1 MTNFLLS
8 SISGESPL
16 PRTDTR
22 RYADDTALIWS
33 PRHSGSTGCM
43 YPLNNRACTDPERA
57 NELGSW
63 SPKEAIELMKEIRA
77 KVGSSGTRLGF
88 YTLSLMP
95 FTWLT
100 KDYRKCFGRN
110 C

>member
-1 MTNFLLS
+1 M
-8 SISGESPL
+8 
-16 PRTDTR
+16 R

-33 PRHSGSTGCM
+33 PRHTGSSGCM
-43 YPLNNRACTDPERA
+43 YPLNTGTCTNPTGA

-63 SPKEAIELMKEIRA
+63 SPKEAIELMKSIKSR
-77 KVGSSGTRLGF
+77 VGSEGTRLGF

-95 FTWLT
+95 FSWLT
-100 KDYRKCFGRN
+100 TDYRRCFGRN